1 MKISYHWLCEHLP
14 VKPEPTTLSDI
25 LTAIGL
31 EVENLDHYEEIRG
44 SLQGLVTGKVLE
56 VTAHPQA
63 DKLKLTQVD
72 IGEEAPLRIVCGA
85 PNVAAGQHVVV
96 APVGT
101 TLYPAE
107 GDPLKIKAARIR
119 GEQSLGM
126 ICAEDEIGL
135 GSSHEGILILPEDTP
150 VGLPAAD
157 YFHPYQDWIFEIGLT
172 PNRMDAMSH
181 LGVARDVC
189 AWLSNHDGRRVAP
202 EIPAVDQFQAGPEAP
217 LSVQVDNPEA
227 CPRYAGLSLSG
238 VQVGESPAWLTQK
251 LRAIGIRPVN
261 NVVDITNFV
270 LHECGQPLHAFD
282 RDKLRGDAII
292 VKNLPAGTPFVTLDG
307 KARKLDADD
316 LMICDRE
323 GGICL
328 AGVFGGADSGVSN
341 TTSRIFLESACFE
354 ATGIRRTSFRHDLRT
369 EAALRFEKGVD
380 ISGVLYALK
389 RAALLMVSL
398 CGARIDSGIVDQY
411 PDPKPRTR
419 VHFSYDYLRKLSG
432 KAYAPAQVDAILE
445 SLGFTL
451 THAEAE
457 TLEAE
462 VPYSKPDISLPADL
476 TEEIMRIDGYDQIQ
490 IPTHIRIA
498 PSTTGKPDREAVRE
512 KVADYLVSNG
522 FFEIFTN
529 SITFSGYYADDPS
542 LIHLLNNLS
551 SELDVMRPS
560 LLETGLEAVAH
571 NLNHKQQNVLFF
583 EFGKTYQLS
592 ADQYVEQPHLALYL
606 SGQKQEENWRHRPAA
621 VDPYFLK
628 GHLQNL
634 FSLMGL
640 PHPEFTPGEAE
651 KMQQSMAVTLEGVSI
666 GTVGNVAAETLSRF
680 GIKQPVYF
688 CQLHWDLLLKKAA
701 GATVR
706 YQSIPRFPSVR
717 RDLALIL
724 DRGITFA
731 SVEQAARQVKSKIL
745 QAVKLFDVFESEK
758 LGKDKKSFALGFT
771 FQHTEKTLTD
781 KEIDRVMQQLIQA
794 FEKDLGAEIRK

>member
-14 VKPEPTTLSDI
+14 VKPEPDTLSHI

-56 VTAHPQA
+56 VTMHPQA

-72 IGEEAPLRIVCGA
+72 IGGENPLAIVCGA
-85 PNVAAGQHVVV
+85 PNVAAGVHVVV

-101 TLYPAE
+101 TLYPAT
-107 GDPLKIKAARIR
+107 GDPLTIKAARIR

-135 GSSHEGILILPEDTP
+135 GPSHEGILILPEDTP
-150 VGLPAAD
+150 VGMPAAD

-189 AWLSNHDGRRVAP
+189 AWLSHHHGARVAP
-202 EIPAVDQFQAGPEAP
+202 IVPPVDQFQPGPEAP
-217 LSVQVDNPEA
+217 LSVRVENPDA

-261 NVVDITNFV
+261 NVVDITNYV

-292 VKNLPAGTPFVTLDG
+292 VKNLPTGTPFVTLDG
-307 KARKLDADD
+307 QERRLDGAD
-316 LMICDRE
+316 LMICDQE

-328 AGVFGGADSGVSN
+328 AGIFGGADSGVSH
-341 TTSRIFLESACFE
+341 TTTRIFLESACFE
-354 ATGIRRTSFRHDLRT
+354 PTGIRRTSFRHDLRT

-380 ISGVLYALK
+380 ISGVIYALR
-389 RAALLMVSL
+389 RAALLMVTL
-398 CGARIDSGIVDQY
+398 CGARIDSQIVDHY
-411 PDPKPRTR
+411 PAPKPPAR
-419 VHFSYDYLRKLSG
+419 VRFSYDYLTKLSG
-432 KAYAPAQVDAILE
+432 KAYEPGQVDAILE

-451 THAEAE
+451 THAEAGS
-457 TLEAE
+457 LEAE
-462 VPYSKPDISLPADL
+462 VPYSKPDITLPADL

-498 PSTTGKPDREAVRE
+498 PSLIRKPDREALRK
-512 KVADYLVSNG
+512 KVSDYLVSNG

-529 SITFSGYYADDPS
+529 SITYSGYYADNPS
-542 LIHLLNNLS
+542 LVRLLNNLS

-583 EFGKTYQLS
+583 EFGKTYHQTG
-592 ADQYVEQPHLALYL
+592 DRYMEVPHLGLYL
-606 SGQKQEENWRHRPAA
+606 SGQKQEENWRHRPEA

-628 GHLQNL
+628 GHMENL
-634 FSLMGL
+634 FVLMGL
-640 PHPEFTPGEAE
+640 PNPEFSPGEADHLSQP
-651 KMQQSMAVTLEGVSI
+651 MTVTLQGQPI
-666 GTVGNVAAETLSRF
+666 GTAGSVARERLSRF
-680 GIKQPVYF
+680 GIKQPVYYGE
-688 CQLHWDLLLKKAA
+688 LRWDLLVKKSTGTA
-701 GATVR
+701 VR
-706 YQSIPRFPSVR
+706 YQPVPRFPSVR

-724 DRGITFA
+724 DKSITFA
-731 SVEQAARQVKSKIL
+731 SVEQAARKVKSKLL
-745 QAVKLFDVFESEK
+745 QTVKLFDVFESEK
-758 LGKDKKSFALGFT
+758 LGKDKKSFAVGFT
-771 FQHTEKTLTD
+771 FQHPEKTLTD
-781 KEIDRVMQQLIQA
+781 REIDRVMQQLIQA